1 MTYLPISYWVK
12 ILSDRAHTI
21 PFRWTKTIELVQYIQ
36 NLFKKISTHS
46 NNFEH
51 AVKNEI

>member
-1 MTYLPISYWVK
+1 MNLVKVDDIMSYLPISYWVK

-21 PFRWTKTIELVQYIQ
+21 PFRWTKTIELVQFHHIQ
-36 NLFKKISTHS
+36 

-51 AVKNEI
+51 GQK